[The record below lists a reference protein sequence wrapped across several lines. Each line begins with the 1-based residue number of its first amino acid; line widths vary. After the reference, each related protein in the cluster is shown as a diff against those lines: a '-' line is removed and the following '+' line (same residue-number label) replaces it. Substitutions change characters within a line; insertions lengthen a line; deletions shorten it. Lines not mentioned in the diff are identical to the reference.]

1 MCVIPKDSLMP
12 SFQCIGDESSI
23 GLAIGLSL
31 LFLLALYT
39 LVVII
44 VVVAVVVKRKAA
56 CKQKRDVTRRDE
68 AYCSTGDEDGPGTQ
82 DLNPHMVVDRD
93 VYISIRRP
101 APNVSSSLAS
111 TSNIPAGYET
121 LDVGYTINNEQRWV

>member
-1 MCVIPKDSLMP
+1 MP
-12 SFQCIGDESSI
+12 LFQCIGEESSI
-23 GLAIGLSL
+23 GLGIGLSL

-39 LVVII
+39 LVIII
-44 VVVAVVVKRKAA
+44 VVVVAVGVKRKAA
-56 CKQKRDVTRRDE
+56 CKQKRDMTRR

-82 DLNPHMVVDRD
+82 DLNPHMAVDRD
-93 VYISIRRP
+93 AYISIRRP

-121 LDVGYTINNEQRWV
+121 LDVGYTINNEQRWI